1 MIKIS
6 SSVVM
11 IFILVSITFIG
22 CGKNENEKFQQAATL
37 QQTGK
42 YPEAISVLTELKD
55 SEVDTIAAKARLSIG
70 KLYQMQITPQMVGN
84 SLLDSALVAYGSCYT
99 DYPKTKFAEEAL
111 FLSGFVNANDLQN
124 FTKATE
130 LYNKFLESYPKSP
143 YAEAVKQELEVMG
156 LTPEEILNRK
166 IAVK

>member
-6 SSVVM
+6 YSFAM
-11 IFILVSITFIG
+11 MFILVSITFIG
-22 CGKNENEKFQQAATL
+22 CGKNENEKFQQAVTL

-42 YPEAISVLTELKD
+42 YPEAISVLSMLKD
-55 SEVDTIAAKARLSIG
+55 SKTDTVAAKALLSIG
-70 KLYQMQITPQMVGN
+70 KLYQMQITPQITGN
-84 SLLDSALVAYGSCYT
+84 ALLDSALVAYTSCYSK
-99 DYPKTKFAEEAL
+99 YPKTKFAEESL
-111 FLSGFVNANDLQN
+111 FLSGFVNANDLKN
-124 FTKATE
+124 YSKATE